1 MMSNRPSTAQ
11 HSPPRA
17 NAVARGSSTPQWTLI
32 GPQPTTYTGFYT
44 LPAPGYLTSGRVTA
58 LAVVPG
64 NASVV
69 YLGGS
74 DGGVWKT
81 TDGGSTWIPLTDD
94 QPSLSIG
101 SIALDPSNS
110 NTIYVGTGEE
120 YGIIE
125 NASYYGA
132 GVLKSTDGGATWTQL
147 GASLFGTPYASCGTC
162 GGAFIGSIAVHPTQ
176 GQILLAAVAQGGS
189 ATGIDRS
196 ADGGVTWVPVLS
208 IGIEGTE
215 VLFDPTNGNIAF
227 AALGGGNDT
236 ANGLYKS
243 TDAGLTWARPDAAG
257 SNQLPTAGVG
267 RIVLAMAPSNTSTLY
282 AGIADSSTWGLT
294 GFYKSVDGGTN
305 WTQLPSAPNYCGG
318 QCPITNTVAVSPT
331 NANAVFVGGNTDVV
345 GGIASG
351 TAVIWRSLD
360 GGSTWDIVSNGYSG
374 AVHIDQKAF
383 AFSSDG
389 AMLYVGNDGGV
400 WSTTG
405 VAASTLNWTNLNSSL
420 ALTQFYPGL
429 SIDPSNVNISFGG
442 TQDNGIQQ
450 YAGGVWQ
457 SVTCGDGGQT
467 VIDPVQPSTV
477 YASCGNQIQKS
488 TSGGGPNSW
497 SAADTGVF
505 TADRATIICPPLA
518 IDPSNHLNLYFGTY
532 RVYKSSNGAGSWS
545 PVSSDL
551 TFGNGTL
558 STIAVAPSDS
568 NTVYIGTSNGI
579 VQVTTNAGAGASAAW
594 TDRTPGLPSRS
605 VTQIAVNSLN
615 PLVAF
620 VTLSGFSGFGDTQ
633 GHVFQ
638 TVNGGASWSDISGN
652 LPNSPA
658 DGIVIDPDQSN
669 TLYVATDIGV
679 FATVDGGTTWDPPGS
694 GLPGGAVT
702 ALALHRSTRIL
713 RAATHG
719 RSVWDLQLAAP
730 APPAITAAPSSLQLA
745 YTIGGAAPASQS
757 IQIGDGGGGTLAWS
771 ASSNAAW
778 LTVTP
783 ASGTAPS
790 TLSVSVN
797 PANLSAGS
805 YSATVQIT
813 APGASGSPASVG
825 VTLVVQALA
834 TPFTVALSAAGQVEP
849 FAPQSIV
856 SAYGTN
862 LATGT
867 AAAMALPLPTTL
879 ADTTVTVTDSAGVAR
894 LAPLFYVS
902 PTQVNFE
909 IPAGAASGSA
919 TVTIANQNGAT
930 QSASIEIG
938 NTSPGLFELDSS
950 GLVAAWVLPV
960 TSGVQGALQPVYQ
973 VVSNSVAPLAI
984 NLGPSAQQ
992 SYLEMY
998 GTGVRNANSV
1008 TAMVGGLSVPVLFSG
1023 AAPGYP
1029 GEDQVNIGPLPRALE
1044 GQGSV
1049 RIVVTA
1055 DGQAANTVNVT
1066 IQ

>member
-1 MMSNRPSTAQ
+1 MLGDRPSTVQ

-17 NAVARGSSTPQWTLI
+17 NAVAPGSSTPQWTPI
-32 GPQPTTYTGFYT
+32 GPEPTTYTGSYT

-94 QPSLSIG
+94 QPSLSVG

-147 GASLFGTPYASCGTC
+147 GAALFGTPFSSCGIC
-162 GGAFIGSIAVHPTQ
+162 GGAFIGSLAVHPTQ
-176 GQILLAAVAQGGS
+176 DQILLAAVAVAQN
-189 ATGIDRS
+189 GIYRS
-196 ADGGVTWVPVLS
+196 TDGGVTWAAVLS
-208 IGIEGTE
+208 VGIAGTE

-227 AALGGGNDT
+227 AALGGGNDA

-243 TDAGLTWARPDAAG
+243 TDAGATWARPDAAG
-257 SNQLPTAGVG
+257 SNPLPTAGVG

-294 GFYKSVDGGTN
+294 GFYKSVDGGAN
-305 WTQLPSAPNYCGG
+305 WTQIASAPNYCGG

-374 AVHIDQKAF
+374 AVHVDQKAF

-389 AMLYVGNDGGV
+389 ATLYVGNDGGV

-405 VAASTLNWTNLNSSL
+405 VAASAPNWTNLNSSL

-497 SAADTGVF
+497 SAAGTGIF
-505 TADRATIICPPLA
+505 TGDRATIICPPLA
-518 IDPSNHLNLYFGTY
+518 IDPSNHLRLYFGTY
-532 RVYKSSNGAGSWS
+532 RVYQSSNGASSWD
-545 PVSSDL
+545 PISSDL

-558 STIAVAPSDS
+558 STIAVAPGDS
-568 NTVYIGTSNGI
+568 NTVYVGTSNGI
-579 VQVTTNAGAGASAAW
+579 VQVTTNAGASAAW
-594 TDRTPGLPSRS
+594 TDRTSGLPNRS
-605 VTQIAVNSLN
+605 VTQIAVSSLN

-620 VTLSGFSGFGDTQ
+620 VTFSGFSGFGDTQ

-730 APPAITAAPSSLQLA
+730 APPAISAAPSSLQLA

-757 IQIGDGGGGTLAWS
+757 IQIVNGGGGTLAWS

-825 VTLVVQALA
+825 VTLVVQALT
-834 TPFTVALSAAGQVEP
+834 TPFTVALSTAGQVEP
-849 FAPQSIV
+849 FAAQAIV

-862 LATGT
+862 LAIGT
-867 AAAMALPLPTTL
+867 ASATTLPLPVSL
-879 ADTTVTVTDSAGVAR
+879 ADTTSTVTDSAGTAR

-902 PTQVNFE
+902 PLQVNFE
-909 IPAGAASGSA
+909 IPAGTATGSA
-919 TVTIANQNGAT
+919 SVSIRNQNGTTQTAT
-930 QSASIEIG
+930 VQIG
-938 NTSPGLFELDSS
+938 NVSPGLFQLNTS
-950 GLVAAWVLPV
+950 GLVAALVLPV
-960 TSGVQGALQPVYQ
+960 ISGTQQPLQPVYRIVSGS
-973 VVSNSVAPLAI
+973 VVPLPI
-984 NLGPSAQQ
+984 SLGPSTEQV
-992 SYLEMY
+992 YLEMY
-998 GTGVRNANSV
+998 GTGIRNANSV
-1008 TAMVGGLSVPVLFSG
+1008 TATVGEVGIPVLFAG
-1023 AAPGYP
+1023 PAPGFA
-1029 GEDQVNIGPLPRALE
+1029 GEDQVNIGPLPRSLAGAGTLN
-1044 GQGSV
+1044 
-1049 RIVVTA
+1049 IVLTA
-1055 DGQAANTVNVT
+1055 DGQAANTVSVT